1 MINTINIINQTMNS
15 VRPIKKDFSYQDEL
29 FEFLSI
35 NQDMR
40 SAQEL
45 RTYLQVRGLS
55 EIIELQNCTLE
66 FKINNT

>member
-1 MINTINIINQTMNS
+1 MNS

>member
-1 MINTINIINQTMNS
+1 MIRNTMDS
-15 VRPIKKDFSYQDEL
+15 VRPIKKDLSYQDEL

-35 NQDMR
+35 NQNLR
-40 SAQEL
+40 SALEL
-45 RTYLQVRGLS
+45 RNYLETWGPS